1 MVVTRVHHGHSAAAV
16 GQPKLWHACA
26 FRLATEPR
34 MTSTPRPPV
43 PAAILHGEAALVRA
57 VGGVSL
63 AAAIINII
71 VGSGI
76 FLLPALLFT
85 RMGSS
90 APLAF
95 LAGAL
100 AIVPIALCFAAIGSR
115 AATTGGPYTY
125 VGAAFGPFA
134 GFIAGALMWICNA
147 ASSGAVASALFLQ
160 VARAWPQLEQPL
172 WRTLFMVALY
182 AALITLNAFGVRL
195 GTRAINILATLK
207 LTPLFLLALIGLPF
221 VDWGQISWLEI
232 PSWPTLGASM
242 VLVMFAYSGM
252 ETALIPS
259 GELRDAA
266 HSVPRATLAA
276 ILVVVLL
283 YMGIQIVTQ
292 GILGP
297 LLATSKAPLADAA
310 GSMWSPGLVI
320 LLITAGVSM
329 GGFMMGNLLASSRLL
344 YALGRDGYL
353 PAAFG
358 RVSASHRVPL
368 QAIFSH
374 GLVGF
379 GLAVVGN
386 FEALALVS
394 GGTNCL
400 IYLAV
405 SLATG
410 VAQKRDVRSAG
421 KPFVL
426 PGGALVPAISSL
438 AMIAILATL
447 SRAEWLAIGMAL
459 LILVFVHAVL
469 VRGRRPA

>member
-1 MVVTRVHHGHSAAAV
+1 
-16 GQPKLWHACA
+16 
-26 FRLATEPR
+26 
-34 MTSTPRPPV
+34 MTSMPTSSPH
-43 PAAILHGEAALVRA
+43 AASLDGESALVRA

-85 RMGSS
+85 RMGPS
-90 APLAF
+90 APIAF

-125 VGAAFGPFA
+125 VAAAFGPFP
-134 GFIAGALMWICNA
+134 GFLAGALMWICNV

-160 VARAWPQLEQPL
+160 VARAWPQFDQPL
-172 WRTLFMVALY
+172 WRMLFMLVLY
-182 AALITLNAFGVRL
+182 SILIALNAFGVKL
-195 GTRAINILATLK
+195 GTRAINALAALK
-207 LTPLFLLALIGLPF
+207 LTPLFLLASIGLFF
-221 VDWGQISWLEI
+221 VDWSQISWIAI

-259 GELRDAA
+259 GELRDAS

-283 YMGIQIVTQ
+283 YMGIQVVTQ

-297 LLATSKAPLADAA
+297 LTATSKVPLAEAA
-310 GSMWSPGLVI
+310 GTLWSPGLVI

-353 PAAFG
+353 PSAYG
-358 RVSASHRVPL
+358 RVTASYRVPL
-368 QAIFSH
+368 LAIVTH
-374 GLVGF
+374 GVIGFILAMVGS
-379 GLAVVGN
+379 
-386 FEALALVS
+386 FESLALIS
-394 GGTNCL
+394 GGANCL
-400 IYLAV
+400 IYLGV
-405 SLATG
+405 SLATWF
-410 VAQKRDVRSAG
+410 AQKRDLRSGG

-426 PGGALVPAISSL
+426 PGGPLIPGIAAF
-438 AMIAILATL
+438 AMLAILFTL
-447 SRAEWLAIGMAL
+447 SRAEWTAIAFALTALVALYAL
-459 LILVFVHAVL
+459 LRHIRL
-469 VRGRRPA
+469 RY

>member
-1 MVVTRVHHGHSAAAV
+1 
-16 GQPKLWHACA
+16 
-26 FRLATEPR
+26 
-34 MTSTPRPPV
+34 MTSTPTLP
-43 PAAILHGEAALVRA
+43 PAATLEGESALVRA

-90 APLAF
+90 APIAF

-134 GFIAGALMWICNA
+134 GFIAGSLMWICNV

-160 VARAWPQLEQPL
+160 VARAWPQFNDSL
-172 WRTLFMVALY
+172 WRTLFMVVLY
-182 AALITLNAFGVRL
+182 AALIALNAFGVKL
-195 GTRAINILATLK
+195 GARAINTLAALK
-207 LTPLFLLALIGLPF
+207 LTPLFLLASVGLFF
-221 VDWGQISWLEI
+221 VDWSQISWLAI

-259 GELRDAA
+259 GELRDAS
-266 HSVPRATLAA
+266 HSVPRATMAA

-283 YMGIQIVTQ
+283 YMGIQVVTQ

-297 LLATSKAPLADAA
+297 LLATSKVPLAEAA
-310 GSMWSPGLVI
+310 GTLWSPGLVI
-320 LLITAGVSM
+320 ILITAGVSM

-353 PAAFG
+353 PSAYG
-358 RVSASHRVPL
+358 RVTATYRVPL
-368 QAIFSH
+368 LAIVTH
-374 GLVGF
+374 GVLGLV
-379 GLAVVGN
+379 LAIAGN

-394 GGTNCL
+394 GGANCL
-400 IYLAV
+400 IYLGV

-410 VAQKRDVRSAG
+410 VAQKRDLRSGG

-426 PGGALVPAISSL
+426 PGGALIPAISTL
-438 AMIAILATL
+438 AMIAIVATL
-447 SRAEWLAIGMAL
+447 SRAEWTAIGIALAILVIIYAAL
-459 LILVFVHAVL
+459 LRL
-469 VRGRRPA
+469 RRTA

>member
-1 MVVTRVHHGHSAAAV
+1 
-16 GQPKLWHACA
+16 
-26 FRLATEPR
+26 
-34 MTSTPRPPV
+34 MTLIPNPP
-43 PAAILHGEAALVRA
+43 PAATLEGEAALVRA

-125 VGAAFGPFA
+125 VAAAFGPFP
-134 GFIAGALMWICNA
+134 GFVAGALMWICNA

-160 VARAWPQLEQPL
+160 VARAWPQFDEPL
-172 WRTLFMVALY
+172 ARTAFMIVLY
-182 AALITLNAFGVRL
+182 TVLIALNAFGVKL
-195 GTRAINILATLK
+195 GARAITVLATLK
-207 LTPLFLLALIGLPF
+207 LTPLFVLASIGLFF
-221 VDWGQISWLEI
+221 VDWSQISWLAI
-232 PSWPTLGASM
+232 PSWSTLGASM

-259 GELRDAA
+259 GELRDAS
-266 HSVPRATLAA
+266 HSVPRATMAA

-283 YMGIQIVTQ
+283 YMGIQIVCQ

-297 LLATSKAPLADAA
+297 TLATSKVPLAESAEHL
-310 GSMWSPGLVI
+310 WSPGLVV
-320 LLITAGVSM
+320 LLVTAGVSM

-353 PAAFG
+353 PSAYG
-358 RVSASHRVPL
+358 RVTAAYRVPL
-368 QAIFSH
+368 LAIVTH
-374 GLVGF
+374 GVVGF
-379 GLAVVGN
+379 SLAMLGN
-386 FEALALVS
+386 FEALALIS
-394 GGTNCL
+394 GGANCL
-400 IYLAV
+400 IYLGV
-405 SLATG
+405 SLATWF
-410 VAQKRDVRSAG
+410 AQKRDLRAG
-421 KPFVL
+421 GPPFVL
-426 PGGALVPAISSL
+426 PGGALIPAVSTL
-438 AMIAILATL
+438 AMLAIIGTL
-447 SRAEWLAIGMAL
+447 SRAEWTAIGVALAIL
-459 LILVFVHAVL
+459 VL
-469 VRGRRPA
+469 VYAGLRHWRLRP

>member
-1 MVVTRVHHGHSAAAV
+1 MKLTPTQLASATT
-16 GQPKLWHACA
+16 L
-26 FRLATEPR
+26 E
-34 MTSTPRPPV
+34 
-43 PAAILHGEAALVRA
+43 GEAALVRA

-63 AAAIINII
+63 TAAIINII

-100 AIVPIALCFAAIGSR
+100 AIVPVALCFAAIGSR
-115 AATTGGPYTY
+115 AAATGGPYTY

-134 GFIAGALMWICNA
+134 GFIAGALMWICNV

-160 VARAWPQLEQPL
+160 VARAWPQWDEPS
-172 WRTLFMVALY
+172 WRTLFMVVLY
-182 AALITLNAFGVRL
+182 SALIALNAFGVRL
-195 GTRAINILATLK
+195 GTRAINTLAALK
-207 LTPLFLLALIGLPF
+207 LTPLFLLALVGLFF
-221 VDWGQISWLEI
+221 VDWSQINWLAI
-232 PSWPTLGASM
+232 PSWPTLGASI

-276 ILVVVLL
+276 ILIVVLL

-297 LLATSKAPLADAA
+297 LLATSKVPLAEAA
-310 GSMWSPGLVI
+310 GTLWSPALVI

-353 PAAFG
+353 PSAYG
-358 RVSASHRVPL
+358 RVTATYRVPL
-368 QAIFSH
+368 LAIISH
-374 GLVGF
+374 GALAFV
-379 GLAVVGN
+379 LAVSGD
-386 FEALALVS
+386 FERLAIIS
-394 GGTNCL
+394 GGANCL
-400 IYLAV
+400 IYLGV
-405 SLATG
+405 SVATG
-410 VAQKRDVRSAG
+410 VAQKRDLRSGG

-426 PGGALVPAISSL
+426 PGGVLIPAISAV
-438 AMIAILATL
+438 AMIIILGTL
-447 SRAEWLAIGMAL
+447 SGAEWTAIGIAL
-459 LILVFVHAVL
+459 LALVIIYAGLRHWRL
-469 VRGRRPA
+469 RH

>member
-1 MVVTRVHHGHSAAAV
+1 MH
-16 GQPKLWHACA
+16 PN
-26 FRLATEPR
+26 
-34 MTSTPRPPV
+34 TPQSPSSGP
-43 PAAILHGEAALVRA
+43 LEGEAALVRA

-90 APLAF
+90 APIAF

-125 VGAAFGPFA
+125 VGAAFGPFP
-134 GFIAGALMWICNA
+134 GFVAGALMWICNA

-160 VARAWPQLEQPL
+160 VARAWPQFDQPVF
-172 WRTLFMVALY
+172 RTLFLIVLY
-182 AALITLNAFGVRL
+182 AILIGLNAFGVKL
-195 GTRAINILATLK
+195 GARAITVLATLK
-207 LTPLFLLALIGLPF
+207 LTPLFVLASVGLFF
-221 VDWGQISWLEI
+221 VDWSQISWLAI

-259 GELRDAA
+259 GELRDAS
-266 HSVPRATLAA
+266 HSVPRATMAA

-297 LLATSKAPLADAA
+297 ALGSSKVPLAEAA
-310 GSMWSPGLVI
+310 GTLWSPGLVL

-353 PAAFG
+353 PSAYG
-358 RVSASHRVPL
+358 RVTASYRVPL
-368 QAIFSH
+368 LAIVTH
-374 GLVGF
+374 GVVGF
-379 GLAVVGN
+379 SLAMLGN

-394 GGTNCL
+394 GGANCL
-400 IYLAV
+400 IYLGV
-405 SLATG
+405 SLATWF
-410 VAQKRDVRSAG
+410 AQKRDLRSG
-421 KPFVL
+421 GPPFVL
-426 PGGALVPAISSL
+426 PGGALIPAISTL
-438 AMIAILATL
+438 AMVAIVGTL
-447 SRAEWLAIGMAL
+447 SRAEWSAIGVAL
-459 LILVFVHAVL
+459 LVL
-469 VRGRRPA
+469 VLIYAGLRHWRLRL

>member
-1 MVVTRVHHGHSAAAV
+1 
-16 GQPKLWHACA
+16 
-26 FRLATEPR
+26 
-34 MTSTPRPPV
+34 
-43 PAAILHGEAALVRA
+43 
-57 VGGVSL
+57 
-63 AAAIINII
+63 
-71 VGSGI
+71 
-76 FLLPALLFT
+76 
-85 RMGSS
+85 
-90 APLAF
+90 
-95 LAGAL
+95 
-100 AIVPIALCFAAIGSR
+100 
-115 AATTGGPYTY
+115 
-125 VGAAFGPFA
+125 
-134 GFIAGALMWICNA
+134 
-147 ASSGAVASALFLQ
+147 
-160 VARAWPQLEQPL
+160 
-172 WRTLFMVALY
+172 
-182 AALITLNAFGVRL
+182 
-195 GTRAINILATLK
+195 
-207 LTPLFLLALIGLPF
+207 
-221 VDWGQISWLEI
+221 
-232 PSWPTLGASM
+232 
-242 VLVMFAYSGM
+242 
-252 ETALIPS
+252 
-259 GELRDAA
+259 
-266 HSVPRATLAA
+266 
-276 ILVVVLL
+276 
-283 YMGIQIVTQ
+283 MGIQIVTQ

-368 QAIFSH
+368 LAILSH

-394 GGTNCL
+394 GGANCL
-400 IYLAV
+400 IYLGV

>member
-1 MVVTRVHHGHSAAAV
+1 
-16 GQPKLWHACA
+16 
-26 FRLATEPR
+26 
-34 MTSTPRPPV
+34 
-43 PAAILHGEAALVRA
+43 
-57 VGGVSL
+57 
-63 AAAIINII
+63 
-71 VGSGI
+71 
-76 FLLPALLFT
+76 
-85 RMGSS
+85 
-90 APLAF
+90 
-95 LAGAL
+95 
-100 AIVPIALCFAAIGSR
+100 
-115 AATTGGPYTY
+115 
-125 VGAAFGPFA
+125 
-134 GFIAGALMWICNA
+134 MWICNA

-221 VDWGQISWLEI
+221 VDWGQISWLDI

-358 RVSASHRVPL
+358 RVSARHRVPL
-368 QAIFSH
+368 LAILGH
-374 GLVGF
+374 GVVGF

-394 GGTNCL
+394 GGANCL
-400 IYLAV
+400 IYLGV

-421 KPFVL
+421 KPFML
-426 PGGALVPAISSL
+426 PGGALIPAISSL

-447 SRAEWLAIGMAL
+447 SHAEWMAIGIAL
-459 LILVFVHAVL
+459 LVLVFVHAVL

>member
-1 MVVTRVHHGHSAAAV
+1 MTLIPNPPPAAAT
-16 GQPKLWHACA
+16 L
-26 FRLATEPR
+26 E
-34 MTSTPRPPV
+34 
-43 PAAILHGEAALVRA
+43 GEAALVRA

-125 VGAAFGPFA
+125 VAAAFGPFP
-134 GFIAGALMWICNA
+134 GFVAGALMWICNA

-160 VARAWPQLEQPL
+160 VARAWPQFDEPVA
-172 WRTLFMVALY
+172 RTAFMIVLY
-182 AALITLNAFGVRL
+182 TVLIALNAFGVKL
-195 GTRAINILATLK
+195 GARAITVLATLK
-207 LTPLFLLALIGLPF
+207 LTPLFVLASIGLFF
-221 VDWGQISWLEI
+221 VDWSQISWLAI
-232 PSWPTLGASM
+232 PSWSTLGASM

-259 GELRDAA
+259 GELRDAS
-266 HSVPRATLAA
+266 HSVPRATMAA

-283 YMGIQIVTQ
+283 YMGIQIVCQ

-297 LLATSKAPLADAA
+297 TLATSKVPLAESA
-310 GSMWSPGLVI
+310 GHLWSPGLVV
-320 LLITAGVSM
+320 LLVTAGVSM

-353 PAAFG
+353 PSAYG
-358 RVSASHRVPL
+358 RVTAAYRVPL
-368 QAIFSH
+368 LAIVTH
-374 GLVGF
+374 GVVGF
-379 GLAVVGN
+379 SLAMLGN
-386 FEALALVS
+386 FEALALIS
-394 GGTNCL
+394 GGANCL
-400 IYLAV
+400 IYLGV
-405 SLATG
+405 SLATWF
-410 VAQKRDVRSAG
+410 AQKRDLRAG
-421 KPFVL
+421 GPPFVL
-426 PGGALVPAISSL
+426 PGGALIPAVSTL
-438 AMIAILATL
+438 AMLAIIGTL
-447 SRAEWLAIGMAL
+447 SRAEWTAIGVALAIL
-459 LILVFVHAVL
+459 VL
-469 VRGRRPA
+469 VYAGLRHWRLRL

>member
-1 MVVTRVHHGHSAAAV
+1 MLSN
-16 GQPKLWHACA
+16 
-26 FRLATEPR
+26 
-34 MTSTPRPPV
+34 TPPS
-43 PAAILHGEAALVRA
+43 PASGPLEGEAALVRA

-85 RMGSS
+85 RMGPS
-90 APLAF
+90 APIAF

-125 VGAAFGPFA
+125 VAAAFGPFP
-134 GFIAGALMWICNA
+134 GFVAGALMWICNA

-160 VARAWPQLEQPL
+160 VARAWPQFDSAG
-172 WRTLFMVALY
+172 WRSVFLVVLY
-182 AALITLNAFGVRL
+182 SILIALNAFGVRL
-195 GTRAINILATLK
+195 GARAITVLATLK
-207 LTPLFLLALIGLPF
+207 LTPLFLLASVGLFF
-221 VDWGQISWLEI
+221 VDWSQISWMAI

-266 HSVPRATLAA
+266 HSVPRATMAA

-297 LLATSKAPLADAA
+297 ALATSKVPLAEAA
-310 GSMWSPGLVI
+310 GTLWTPGLV
-320 LLITAGVSM
+320 LLLMTAGVSM

-353 PAAFG
+353 PSAYG
-358 RVSASHRVPL
+358 RVTASYRVPL
-368 QAIFSH
+368 LAIVTH
-374 GLVGF
+374 GGVGF
-379 GLAVVGN
+379 SLAMLGN

-394 GGTNCL
+394 GGANCL
-400 IYLAV
+400 IYLGV
-405 SLATG
+405 SLATW
-410 VAQKRDVRSAG
+410 VAQKRDLRSG
-421 KPFVL
+421 GPPFVL
-426 PGGALVPAISSL
+426 PGGPLIPAISTL
-438 AMIAILATL
+438 AMIAIVGTL
-447 SRAEWLAIGMAL
+447 SRAEWTAIGIAL
-459 LILVFVHAVL
+459 LALVLIYAGLRHWRL
-469 VRGRRPA
+469 RP

>member
-1 MVVTRVHHGHSAAAV
+1 
-16 GQPKLWHACA
+16 
-26 FRLATEPR
+26 
-34 MTSTPRPPV
+34 MTSTSTQPPV
-43 PAAILHGEAALVRA
+43 AATLEGESALVRA

-85 RMGSS
+85 RMGSA
-90 APLAF
+90 APIAF

-125 VGAAFGPFA
+125 VGAAFGPFP
-134 GFIAGALMWICNA
+134 GFVAGALMWICNV

-160 VARAWPQLEQPL
+160 VARAWPQTDQPL
-172 WRTLFMVALY
+172 GRAVFMVVLY
-182 AALITLNAFGVRL
+182 SILIALNAFGVKM
-195 GTRAINILATLK
+195 GTRAINALAALK
-207 LTPLFLLALIGLPF
+207 LTPLFLLAGVGLFF
-221 VDWGQISWLEI
+221 VDWSQINWITI

-259 GELRDAA
+259 GELRDAS

-297 LLATSKAPLADAA
+297 ALATSTVPLAEAA
-310 GSMWSPGLVI
+310 GTLWTPGLVL

-353 PAAFG
+353 PSAYG
-358 RVSASHRVPL
+358 RVTASYRVPL
-368 QAIFSH
+368 LAIVTH
-374 GLVGF
+374 GVVGF
-379 GLAVVGN
+379 SLAMLGN
-386 FEALALVS
+386 FEALALIS
-394 GGTNCL
+394 GGANCL
-400 IYLAV
+400 IYLGV
-405 SLATG
+405 SLATWF
-410 VAQKRDVRSAG
+410 VQKRDLRAGG

-426 PGGALVPAISSL
+426 PGGPLIPAISAL
-438 AMIAILATL
+438 AMIAIIATL
-447 SRAEWLAIGMAL
+447 SRAEWTAILIAL
-459 LILVFVHAVL
+459 LVL
-469 VRGRRPA
+469 VVIYAGLRHWRLR